1 MIFGLTFHLNGSIGC
16 GKMFPSKRTEHMQQQ
31 FTHYPNFSEAFL
43 INGNFFTDMLPLVR
57 AKCLMV
63 RFMVELDL
71 VLMITA

>member
-1 MIFGLTFHLNGSIGC
+1 
-16 GKMFPSKRTEHMQQQ
+16 MQQQ